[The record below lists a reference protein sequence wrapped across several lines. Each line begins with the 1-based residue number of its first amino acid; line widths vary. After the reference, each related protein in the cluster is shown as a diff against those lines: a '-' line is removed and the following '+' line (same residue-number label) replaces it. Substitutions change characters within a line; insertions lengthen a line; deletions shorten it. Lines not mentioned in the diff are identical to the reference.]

1 MMIMTMGEKSQ
12 HQSGARRM
20 RNPPGAGDRFDVR
33 RSAASRSGSRAA
45 FPRRHFLKLSL
56 AAPGALA
63 AGTMAVTSALAAL
76 QPRAPN
82 FVGIDG
88 WINSGPISLAD
99 PPSPAT
105 LVCFWTYSCINSR
118 RPMRYLKRWR
128 EQYGPQ
134 GLRVI
139 GIHTPEFQFEHE
151 RANVETY
158 VREEGIL
165 FPVGLDNEYR
175 TWDAFGNDAW
185 PAFYLIS
192 RDARVALVRAGEGYA
207 HEIEGAIRN
216 ALGLAPTGWAIDPG
230 DDPDLSRIGSP
241 EAYFGAEHPT
251 PQDPRQ
257 SPRIGTAEYSF
268 AQGAGPAL
276 DRYLLDGSWAREGQ
290 RLTLVSPK
298 GGLRYRF
305 SAAKMHLVASAAPHA
320 TIRIRVDGK
329 ESQPMEVDW
338 PTLYTVVD
346 GSSYREQLLEVT
358 VDTPGLVLFSATFG

>member
-1 MMIMTMGEKSQ
+1 MMTMGERSQ
-12 HQSGARRM
+12 HRAGARRM
-20 RNPPGAGDRFDVR
+20 RNPPGADERLDIGTSV
-33 RSAASRSGSRAA
+33 ASPSGSRAA
-45 FPRRHFLKLSL
+45 LPRRHFLKLSL
-56 AAPGALA
+56 GAPGALV

-76 QPRAPN
+76 QPRAPD
-82 FVGIDG
+82 FAGIDG
-88 WINSGPISLAD
+88 WINSGPISIAD

-118 RPMRYLKRWR
+118 RPMRYLKRWHD
-128 EQYGPQ
+128 QYGPQ
-134 GLRVI
+134 GLRLI

-158 VREEGIL
+158 VREEGIF

-185 PAFYLIS
+185 PAFYLIN

-216 ALGLAPTGWAIDPG
+216 ALGLTPTGWAIDPG

-257 SPRIGTAEYSF
+257 SPRKRAVEYSF

-290 RLTLVSPK
+290 RLTLVSSQ

-305 SAAKMHLVASAAPHA
+305 SAAKMHLVASAEPYA
-320 TIRIRVDGK
+320 TIRVRVDG
-329 ESQPMEVDW
+329 EDTRPIGIGW

-346 GSSYREQLLEVT
+346 GSRYGEHLLEVT
-358 VDTPGLVLFSATFG
+358 ADVPGLTLFSATFG